1 MNEDQNWIQKLNGIK
16 CLGIKLKKKA
26 STSIKSKTIS
36 NKNNKD
42 QIKNINKKENFCIF
56 SRRKETNEGRKEK
69 NPPKPC

>member
-1 MNEDQNWIQKLNGIK
+1 MNTKIK
-16 CLGIKLKKKA
+16 WNKMLRDKIKKKA

>member
-1 MNEDQNWIQKLNGIK
+1 MLRDKI
-16 CLGIKLKKKA
+16 KKKA

-56 SRRKETNEGRKEK
+56 FKEK
-69 NPPKPC
+69 RDK